1 MSILPVVLFIIHRRE
16 IMAEVTV
23 GRLDHLGLIA
33 GVIKDLRISE
43 MIDARLEPD
52 EREPITTGAAI
63 AGMVLN
69 GLGFA
74 HCPPSLTPQFFANRP
89 MEVLFREGVGAA
101 HCNRFKLGRSLAAVD
116 GYGGDGLLSELSVAI
131 CQQEGIDRRVQSL
144 ETTSLS
150 LTGEYVPESEE
161 QAIVIPQ
168 GSAKDHRPAL
178 KQAILELLVSQE
190 SGGPIFPQSG
200 DGNSSDKT
208 RFKERSGALIRSFSE
223 AEAPRVL
230 GADATL

>member
-1 MSILPVVLFIIHRRE
+1 MRF
-16 IMAEVTV
+16 MF
-23 GRLDHLGLIA
+23 HLLW
-33 GVIKDLRISE
+33 L
-43 MIDARLEPD
+43 LEYNTASTQV
-52 EREPITTGAAI
+52 RN
-63 AGMVLN
+63 M
-69 GLGFA
+69 
-74 HCPPSLTPQFFANRP
+74 
-89 MEVLFREGVGAA
+89 
-101 HCNRFKLGRSLAAVD
+101 
-116 GYGGDGLLSELSVAI
+116 
-131 CQQEGIDRRVQSL
+131 
-144 ETTSLS
+144 
-150 LTGEYVPESEE
+150 SEE